1 MAQVRRVGRIWP
13 GARALAAMLMTWS
26 ALTSAVDLGPVVTGA
41 CFTHTVSRG
50 ETLRAIASRYGVD
63 PATILIDNTLS
74 PNATLSAGMALR
86 IDNRHLIPA
95 SVGSRTIV
103 VNVPQRLLFA
113 PDSDVTRAMPIAVG
127 RPDWRTAIGEFTVID
142 RREDPTWHVPPSILA
157 EARRAGKTQAA
168 IVPPGPHNPLGK
180 YWLGLSLTGIGVHG
194 TNAPTSI
201 YQAVTH
207 GCIRM
212 NADDIAWLFERT
224 AIGDV
229 GEIVYEPILL
239 ASVDGD
245 VLLESHRDIYARVP
259 DANRLLRELA
269 AHAGLSELIDWRR
282 ADAVLAARAGIA
294 RSIAK

>member
-1 MAQVRRVGRIWP
+1 
-13 GARALAAMLMTWS
+13 MLMAAS
-26 ALTSAVDLGPVVTGA
+26 ALTSAADLRPAVTGA

-50 ETLRAIASRYGVD
+50 ETLRSIASRYGVD
-63 PATILIDNTLS
+63 PATILIDTTLP
-74 PNATLSAGMALR
+74 PNATLNAGMALR

-95 SVGSRTIV
+95 RTDSRAIV
-103 VNVPQRLLFA
+103 INVPQRLLFA
-113 PDSDVTRAMPIAVG
+113 TDGGATRAMPIAVG

-142 RREDPTWHVPPSILA
+142 RRVDPTWHVPPSILV

-168 IVPPGPHNPLGK
+168 TVPPGPHNPLGK

-201 YQAVTH
+201 YQALTH

-239 ASVDGD
+239 ASVNGD
-245 VLLESHRDIYARVP
+245 VLLESHRDIYARIP

-269 AHAGLSELIDWRR
+269 ANAGLSELIDWPR
-282 ADAVLAARAGIA
+282 AEAVLAAQAGIV

>member
-1 MAQVRRVGRIWP
+1 MI
-13 GARALAAMLMTWS
+13 
-26 ALTSAVDLGPVVTGA
+26 
-41 CFTHTVSRG
+41 
-50 ETLRAIASRYGVD
+50 
-63 PATILIDNTLS
+63 
-74 PNATLSAGMALR
+74 
-86 IDNRHLIPA
+86 
-95 SVGSRTIV
+95 
-103 VNVPQRLLFA
+103 NVPQRLLFA
-113 PDSDVTRAMPIAVG
+113 TDGGVTRAMPIAVG

-168 IVPPGPHNPLGK
+168 IVPPGPHNPLGE

-224 AIGDV
+224 AIGEV

-245 VLLESHRDIYARVP
+245 VLLESHRDIYARIP

-269 AHAGLSELIDWRR
+269 ADAGLSDLIDWPR
-282 ADAVLAARAGIA
+282 AEAVLAARAGIA
-294 RSIAK
+294 RSIGK